1 MLLGYVAIIFAIG
14 SSFYRKHTDV
24 RDYFVASR
32 EIPTFVVVIGL
43 AASLMSAI
51 SYLGIPSYAY
61 RINLV
66 PAATLIAAPI
76 ALFIVAKALLPFYFK
91 LNVLTSYEYLERRF
105 GYSVRLLASCLFLL
119 ARMLWL
125 TLVSYGPAVAF
136 KVAIPIALP
145 LSVQNAFHHLHI
157 DPAIGFW
164 VVALGTIGTA
174 YTMLGGMRALMWTDL
189 FQFLILFGGL
199 VGALF
204 LVFHRSGLDAAG
216 VWRVAR
222 EAGRTQL
229 FDFRLSWTKGRSGL
243 RFWGDSSSGWAIS
256 ASTNWPSSATC
267 RRIPCVKASTAC

>member
-1 MLLGYVAIIFAIG
+1 MPALSWIDYAVLLGYVAIIFAIG

-105 GYSVRLLASCLFLL
+105 
-119 ARMLWL
+119 
-125 TLVSYGPAVAF
+125 
-136 KVAIPIALP
+136 
-145 LSVQNAFHHLHI
+145 
-157 DPAIGFW
+157 
-164 VVALGTIGTA
+164 
-174 YTMLGGMRALMWTDL
+174 
-189 FQFLILFGGL
+189 
-199 VGALF
+199 
-204 LVFHRSGLDAAG
+204 
-216 VWRVAR
+216 
-222 EAGRTQL
+222 
-229 FDFRLSWTKGRSGL
+229 
-243 RFWGDSSSGWAIS
+243 
-256 ASTNWPSSATC
+256 
-267 RRIPCVKASTAC
+267 